1 MKKRILAIFLSMLLI
16 ITGTL
21 SYYPEDVFAAT
32 GAANGTSSGAAGESS
47 TGTKLSYGYRIGI
60 GHLKELGFKF
70 DSSKPV
76 GDQFKRLNDLV
87 KDYAKHNYVKVDN
100 SSEAIYC
107 SIYNPSVG
115 SKGTSAGTY
124 IANRSN
130 GGPSKTNAA
139 VFYQYLTPR
148 GSVRKET
155 NYIGRVGIGT
165 NRTGKLAKAFYGV
178 KGDYYNYDELL
189 KIKTRIKELNLSKSE
204 CEKDI
209 KELLATDTYMGD
221 SFRYWLGLTITE
233 ADGTKMNSL
242 QFLYQYAA
250 MLELY
255 VVNPTPNVEKA
266 IKEYVNI
273 SKEQGDGAENFPAIV
288 VESTI
293 SAYNGAS
300 AWWMST
306 VELLAYVSS
315 CNVSDFLV
323 YSKPNGKKY
332 TSVLDV
338 YADKHKDKSSNV
350 YKNCPHLTDG
360 WAAKMIKFGWAK
372 QRNCSGAT
380 TTFTNSTAPSRK
392 SWLTGIKN
400 VGGPAGYF
408 FATEFFNLENDAAPK
423 DGSFTWNL
431 SEGKKNSKVEFST
444 PYDVVKKKWGEALSK
459 TKAKLKSHKVKVT
472 NINICQTKDSIKKNF
487 ENWIKKNN
495 DGKFEISFGIYRK
508 KTYSATVPAK
518 DVSKILSNATT
529 KATYN
534 RVPTAVDGEAKVENK
549 ISGSF
554 IANDGTKKTF
564 TGKVGAWNEVSAG
577 GLLAMLTKGPTS
589 FKYESD
595 ILNTTIG
602 PKGAYYHYI
611 MTVKIRLTKSN
622 GKTETVTLGN
632 NYKLYTAYKYSNGI
646 TNGYTVN
653 YYYDDVMDESASE
666 SKNASNGQLVSSYTP
681 KPKSG
686 YTWSMTEPAGTP
698 QQDGKTNL
706 TVQEGGDNVIN
717 VYYSSKPK
725 QYYYE
730 SAIET
735 PYAEIKCG
743 YVDNSGAH
751 EPYEAMS
758 GFPTTENLY
767 FASGGKEFMVQL
779 KYEYV
784 KEKNSYRTYTQK
796 SNEAK
801 SSLHIVYKVVK
812 GNQDNKNPGSKPA
825 DEKATCPTCGATISA
840 TYLPFRT
847 AETRWN
853 WYGTKTKTVKYQVGV
868 DSKGKPIMQTDTATA
883 TVTASDTATKPE
895 DVTVTKGRATATA
908 VAQKTEATAWNWDW
922 RCYGHADTTAS
933 QTESG
938 LTYTSDIK
946 TYNNVHT
953 QTTYKTTDNG
963 KYTNVKTVV
972 SNSSANGT
980 FNNEKA
986 NGNVY
991 HHISWNQ
998 NITDFNYAK
1007 ITNVRVW
1014 QLTES
1019 KVKNTYEFTG
1029 TDEVSATLQSVAP
1042 SYLYNVASKDT
1053 ASAGRLW
1060 HSEHSAEQDEYFFST
1075 FNASNYCHNCV
1086 EYMAAKTLKEKNP
1099 DKIYNDTTCISD
1111 YLILRTSAGDLSMI
1125 YFEYNANNK
1134 TVPVGVV
1141 NLTGSVKGGSYT
1153 IDSKDVSFKSQN
1165 NNATEALIC
1174 NGTQSFSGINLQPDD
1189 ITYGGYNGNYTSP
1202 SSKFVSRKGFTENIN
1217 VNGTTINKNTYSKYK
1232 ASSRPSSTFKLVK
1245 TVDVP
1250 DMSTSNGAY
1259 YPDDSSVFYKE
1270 MIRYGS
1276 DIEDIV
1282 EIGNCPNYN
1291 NQRGFEMSTTY
1302 SQNHSKIN
1310 DIVVHDPVS
1319 AQYSLLIPLDS
1330 SRDQRT
1336 NQNTISDSNYSKDDG
1351 KCPGTSDECIYS
1363 HLNCQYG
1370 GNEYHTDDCYSITK
1384 EITHDGSFNA
1394 HVHTAACYHVH
1405 TDACYVGS
1413 NSYDVNNITKNSFT
1427 YTTGSGTD
1435 FYSFTAKVAGRVN
1448 FYSTYNNADPRGRVY
1463 VNGVLKVDNDDGNG
1477 SLNFKTGYVSF
1488 NKGDTVRLNVY
1499 PYGSR
1504 SAGTINGV
1512 ASVEYLKPI
1521 CGQTE
1526 GQLGTVDGTKYT
1538 YEYTGSVQTVTLPA
1552 GQYKLEAWGSVGGNG
1567 SGGYGGY
1574 SKGDITLTS
1583 TTKLYIYTGSS
1594 SGYNGGGSGKSPGG
1608 GATHIALNDGLL
1620 SSLVNNKSS
1629 ILLVAGGGGGIGPAA
1644 GGAGGGANLN
1654 GGDGTKRCGGIGYGG
1669 TLTAGGAGGSYGGTS
1684 GSFGQGGSN
1693 TTSASSSGRAGG
1705 GGGYYGGGAGGNDYP
1720 RYSDYDDSGAGGGS
1734 GYADTS
1740 RLKNIIGTNGVNS
1753 SNGKV
1758 VITKLIPTCTGEL
1771 NTHVHNNTC
1780 YKEEVSYELSCDD
1793 PHHSMN
1799 TKYTYYTAGW
1809 VHANGKVCTGEGCK
1823 YCASNIKFAS
1833 DYGKPF
1839 IEPAKITTDYVLISH
1854 NEQYHIAKKS
1864 DPTYCVTCGEKVTVD
1879 THLENGKEVKSIFNL
1894 TKTDGA
1900 SIHTKSMKDSVYHY
1914 TFGEDTCWDPCN
1926 NDANHKL
1933 SPPVTNTPSGSYS
1946 TSGDFINLDYGF
1958 QIYFPNTGNFYGN
1971 GAYGISDISSTTG
1984 KGYTSPMDTT
1994 TWLKDKYVIFDFD
2007 VIYDKDGDGDF
2018 SDDKIYLA
2026 GEPVHLGTFKYK
2038 GANAKNNFE
2047 DDSPNTY
2054 LYNFYVPLED
2064 YEKFNTN
2071 IQFCAVGLNSV
2082 SGKWSENESTH
2093 NFERYDYRADHDA
2106 TKYVYLDIV
2115 GRVGSM
2121 TMMDSGDFR
2130 FSNFFKQS
2138 TNSGW
2143 LVDNIVREVDVRK
2156 QNWWLADPL
2165 NIRGEKGTSKTNG
2178 LNTYGTQFFKS
2189 DLSKLLY
2196 MPLVPMYNNIDALKK
2211 QPQRIGYM
2219 NLMSLETIGNY
2230 YGEYSEFYPASK
2242 DYKVQI
2248 QPFYYHLDVNTGK
2261 WTPVDVY
2268 MLNGTTYSKINEF
2281 GNKNAT
2287 TDYQWNYSL
2296 NWLDESARRMYSTAE
2311 KKATDNVV
2319 DKYVTITSDSDDDNS
2334 TPTTAKVKAPS
2345 GREYQYGTAQML
2357 FLRAKNR
2364 TFIGSSVTEGNTTNP
2379 GNRVYTEVDGKKDY
2393 DVQYQRQGQR
2403 WHFSLGLP
2411 SSAVF
2416 VEHGKACTQENIN
2429 KLTNDHSVIV
2439 TALEVY
2445 VKGEVWTLK
2454 YKNNDVSNQ
2463 KIQVTKDTPVWD
2475 YSNDPNGPGDKIIVT
2490 VTTTPKHSA
2499 KNDLQTEG
2507 TH

>member
-21 SYYPEDVFAAT
+21 SYYPEDVFAAESASPGSSVNPSNSSASAGT
-32 GAANGTSSGAAGESS
+32 RKINGYRIGMALTDDFEYTYKDKMDRQAYTEFGQQFKEWVSKHYLSAPSESS
-47 TGTKLSYGYRIGI
+47 IHCAFGQSLDKKGADDETGRPSGQNLKVFYNGLTEKDTLRTKLSYVGTKLSGI
-60 GHLKELGFKF
+60 IADELENGKDPDAYLESLKHAASIISRHNLDKSKAVTDMKELM
-70 DSSKPV
+70 SS
-76 GDQFKRLNDLV
+76 
-87 KDYAKHNYVKVDN
+87 
-100 SSEAIYC
+100 
-107 SIYNPSVG
+107 
-115 SKGTSAGTY
+115 GT
-124 IANRSN
+124 
-130 GGPSKTNAA
+130 
-139 VFYQYLTPR
+139 
-148 GSVRKET
+148 
-155 NYIGRVGIGT
+155 
-165 NRTGKLAKAFYGV
+165 KLA
-178 KGDYYNYDELL
+178 
-189 KIKTRIKELNLSKSE
+189 S
-204 CEKDI
+204 
-209 KELLATDTYMGD
+209 
-221 SFRYWLGLTITE
+221 
-233 ADGTKMNSL
+233 SL
-242 QFLYQYAA
+242 QYWTGQYKGSWDFDNDSYSQFAKQYCA
-250 MLELY
+250 MLEICLIR
-255 VVNPTPNVEKA
+255 PTEHNK
-266 IKEYVNI
+266 
-273 SKEQGDGAENFPAIV
+273 
-288 VESTI
+288 
-293 SAYNGAS
+293 
-300 AWWMST
+300 
-306 VELLAYVSS
+306 
-315 CNVSDFLV
+315 
-323 YSKPNGKKY
+323 
-332 TSVLDV
+332 
-338 YADKHKDKSSNV
+338 
-350 YKNCPHLTDG
+350 
-360 WAAKMIKFGWAK
+360 KMI
-372 QRNCSGAT
+372 
-380 TTFTNSTAPSRK
+380 RK
-392 SWLTGIKN
+392 
-400 VGGPAGYF
+400 Y
-408 FATEFFNLENDAAPK
+408 
-423 DGSFTWNL
+423 
-431 SEGKKNSKVEFST
+431 VE
-444 PYDVVKKKWGEALSK
+444 VAQ
-459 TKAKLKSHKVKVT
+459 
-472 NINICQTKDSIKKNF
+472 NR
-487 ENWIKKNN
+487 
-495 DGKFEISFGIYRK
+495 EI
-508 KTYSATVPAK
+508 
-518 DVSKILSNATT
+518 
-529 KATYN
+529 
-534 RVPTAVDGEAKVENK
+534 
-549 ISGSF
+549 
-554 IANDGTKKTF
+554 
-564 TGKVGAWNEVSAG
+564 
-577 GLLAMLTKGPTS
+577 
-589 FKYESD
+589 
-595 ILNTTIG
+595 
-602 PKGAYYHYI
+602 
-611 MTVKIRLTKSN
+611 TKSN
-622 GKTETVTLGN
+622 GIPVITIEAMVNVYDGSQGFWMSTGEILAYWTNSTVSSFKKFPNNKAYTSVASMLSAYYKQWPKVRSTMKKNTTGWVVKLLPHCFNIIPKFSGDNLTFSNVSQSSTYPGYMKLINNENGFDGYGMSTEIIDIKSPNPPKGSFSWKLSENNSKSDKIPYNITDKGWGVAVNSKQGKLNKHKLQLTAINTQQTSSDSKAEWRKWISSKSGKGTFQIVFGYKRTRYNKPSLGGKLKASYTDTKFNDKWKFVNQSSNIQESVKDVKVTGRYTTSDGVKKNINTTCGTWTNVSAKELQGMLCKTTNFTIGGDTLSWVITKGKPQYIHYMMTIKVRWSADGSTNWETQTLTNTDVKHTG
-632 NYKLYTAYKYSNGI
+632 YKYEKVDDG
-646 TNGYTVN
+646 TYEVR
-653 YYYDDVMDESASE
+653 YYYDDVLDDSATT
-666 SKNASNGQLVSSYTP
+666 KTKANPGTKVTTYTA
-681 KPKSG
+681 KPKSS

-706 TVQEGGDNVIN
+706 TVSKQASDNIIN

-801 SSLHIVYKVVK
+801 SSLHIGYKVVK

-868 DSKGKPIMQTDTATA
+868 KEDGTPIMQTDTATA

-895 DVTVTKGRATATA
+895 NVTVTNGRATATA

-938 LTYTSDIK
+938 LPYTSDIK

-953 QTTYKTTDNG
+953 QTTYKTTANG

-1174 NGTQSFSGINLQPDD
+1174 NGAQSFSGINLQPDD
-1189 ITYGGYNGNYTSP
+1189 ITYGGYNGNYKSP
-1202 SSKFVSRKGFTENIN
+1202 SSKFVSSKGFTENIN
-1217 VNGTTINKNTYSKYK
+1217 VNSTTINKNTYSKYK

-1250 DMSTSNGAY
+1250 DQTTSNGSY
-1259 YPDDSSVFYKE
+1259 YPSDSSVFYKE
-1270 MIRYGS
+1270 VIRYDYNGTID
-1276 DIEDIV
+1276 DILESTV
-1282 EIGNCPNYN
+1282 QPEYGNKK
-1291 NQRGFEMSTTY
+1291 GFTLPTTY
-1302 SQNHSKIN
+1302 SPLHPKIN
-1310 DIVVHDPVS
+1310 DIVVHNPVTT
-1319 AQYSLLIPLDS
+1319 QYSVLIPLDK

-1336 NQNTISDSNYSKDDG
+1336 DDAVKADQVDDDG
-1351 KCPGTSDECIYS
+1351 KCSGLAEECAYS
-1363 HLNCQYG
+1363 HLNCQYAG
-1370 GNEYHTDDCYSITK
+1370 TEYHTDECYSIIRET
-1384 EITHDGSFNA
+1384 THDDSLNA
-1394 HVHTAACYHVH
+1394 HVHTAACYHKH
-1405 TDACYVGS
+1405 TDACYTGS
-1413 NSYDVNNITKNSFT
+1413 NSYNVNNVTKNSFT

-1435 FYSFTAKVAGRVN
+1435 FYSFTATAPGRVN

-1521 CGQTE
+1521 CGQIE
-1526 GQLGTVDGTKYT
+1526 GQVGTVEGTKYT
-1538 YEYTGSVQTVTLPA
+1538 YGYTGSVQTVTLPA

-1608 GATHIALNDGLL
+1608 GATHIALSDGLL
-1620 SSLVNNKSS
+1620 PSLVSNKSS
-1629 ILLVAGGGGGIGPAA
+1629 ILLVAGGGGGVGPAA

-1654 GGDGTKRCGGIGYGG
+1654 GGDGTRKYGGIGYGG

-1693 TTSASSSGRAGG
+1693 TTSAGSSGRAGG

-1720 RYSDYDDSGAGGGS
+1720 RFTDYDDSGAGGGS

-1740 RLKNIIGTNGVNS
+1740 RLKNISGTNGVNS

-1758 VITKLIPTCTGEL
+1758 VITQLKSTCTGEL
-1771 NTHVHNNTC
+1771 NTHVHTSTC
-1780 YKEEVSYELSCDD
+1780 YTSTVQYTLSCDE

-1799 TKYTYYTAGW
+1799 TKYTYYIAGW
-1809 VHANGKVCTGEGCK
+1809 KHTNGKVCTGEGCT
-1823 YCASNIKFAS
+1823 YCASNIELIS
-1833 DYGKPF
+1833 PSGEVVKPS
-1839 IEPAKITTDYVLISH
+1839 ELTTKYSLISH
-1854 NEQYHIAKKS
+1854 DGSYHIGLGNH
-1864 DPTYCVTCGEKVTVD
+1864 CVTCGKDVTID
-1879 THLENGKEVKSIFNL
+1879 THLENGKNVQSKFNL

-1900 SIHTKSMKDSVYHY
+1900 SIHTKSLKDSVYHY
-1914 TFGEDTCWDPCN
+1914 SFGDETCWDACG
-1926 NDANHKL
+1926 NDANHKKNPT
-1933 SPPVTNTPSGSYS
+1933 SINTPAGSYP
-1946 TSGDFINLDYGF
+1946 TSGDFVNLDYGF
-1958 QIYFPNTGNFYGN
+1958 KIYFPNTGNFYGN
-1971 GAYGISDISSTTG
+1971 GAYGISDISNTEG

-1994 TWLKDKYVIFDFD
+1994 TWVKAKYVVFDFD
-2007 VIYDKDGDGDF
+2007 VIYDKDKDGDF
-2018 SDDKIYLA
+2018 SDDKLYLA
-2026 GEPVHLGTFKYK
+2026 GEPIPLGTFSYK
-2038 GANAKNNFE
+2038 GTNAKNNFN
-2047 DDSPNTY
+2047 DDSPDDY
-2054 LYNFYVPLED
+2054 MYNFYVPLENS
-2064 YEKFNTN
+2064 EIHNGHVK
-2071 IQFCAVGLNSV
+2071 FCAVALNSG
-2082 SGKWSENESTH
+2082 SDEWSENQTTH
-2093 NFERYDYRADHDA
+2093 NYERTNYYAAHDA
-2106 TKYVYLDIV
+2106 MKEVFVDVV

-2130 FSNFFKQS
+2130 FSNFFKQP

-2156 QNWWLADPL
+2156 QNYWLADPL

-2230 YGEYSEFYPASK
+2230 YGIASADVPGSEN
-2242 DYKVQI
+2242 YKVQI

-2296 NWLDESARRMYSTAE
+2296 NWLDESARRMYSTGE

-2319 DKYVTITSDSDDDNS
+2319 EDYA
-2334 TPTTAKVKAPS
+2334 TPVFTNEDGEAVFKRIQIAS

-2357 FLRAKNR
+2357 FLRARNR

-2379 GNRVYTEVDGKKDY
+2379 GNRVSVETDNGVDY
-2393 DVQYQRQGQR
+2393 ESPYQKQGQR

-2490 VTTTPKHSA
+2490 VTTTPKHSS
-2499 KNDLQTEG
+2499 KHDLQTEG